1 MNVVLKFGN
10 MFFSPFNQ
18 NKLNNTTA
26 QKISKV
32 QINSRITSSTK
43 KE

>member
-1 MNVVLKFGN
+1 MSLKFGN

-18 NKLNNTTA
+18 KQLNNTTA